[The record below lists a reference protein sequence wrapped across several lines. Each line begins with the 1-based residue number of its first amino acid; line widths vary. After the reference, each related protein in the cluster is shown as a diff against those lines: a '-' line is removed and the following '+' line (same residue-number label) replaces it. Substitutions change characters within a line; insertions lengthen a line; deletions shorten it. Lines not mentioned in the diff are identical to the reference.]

1 MSSILIKNA
10 EYLVTMNK
18 KREILRNVSCLIENQ
33 QIKEI
38 PTRKNQ
44 ADKIIDASG
53 MIVLPGFINTHLHTP
68 QVFHRHCPAQQNKP
82 IDEWIEITT
91 SINREIDEEAMYYGA
106 LVCFAELIS
115 SGVTTTADYFYPFP
129 KRREKNI
136 FSTIKAAL
144 DIGIRLTSIRGS
156 MSVGQKDGSR
166 YADDIVET
174 SEEILEG
181 SEEFIKKFHD
191 NSRFSMTR
199 IGIGPCLPF
208 ASEEEDFSN
217 AVELARRYKG
227 VILQT
232 HAGES
237 LWETEYTKEKF
248 SVSPI
253 GLMEKTGFLGP
264 DVGLTHCNVCSDKE
278 IELLAKTRTN
288 VVITPVCNTRDAAD
302 GNLIA
307 PLGQLMNKKVN
318 ISIGTDGPA
327 SNDSLNFLE
336 EMRCLRIVSMGK
348 LGLDYLPPSRV
359 FDIGILGG
367 AITLNRDDVGSI
379 KPGKAADIVIFDPE
393 KELNHAGTVNKW
405 GALISCQAIK
415 PVYVLINGKIVL
427 EKGTITTIDVRK
439 LISAFR
445 KIHQKVIKRTEKKLR
460 MNLSEYSAWEKANYH
475 R

>member
-174 SEEILEG
+174 SQEILHR
-181 SEEFIKKFHD
+181 SEDFIKKAH
-191 NSRFSMTR
+191 NSSPYSQIRA
-199 IGIGPCLPF
+199 GVCPCLPF
-208 ASEEEDFSN
+208 ASTEDDFRQV
-217 AVELARRYKG
+217 AKLARKYPR

-232 HAGES
+232 HIAES
-237 LWETEYTKEKF
+237 LWEVNYIKEKF
-248 SVSPI
+248 GVTPI
-253 GLMEKTGFLGP
+253 KLMKKTGFLGS
-264 DVGLTHCNVCSDKE
+264 DVGLTHCNVCSQEDV
-278 IELLAKTRTN
+278 ELLAKTKTN
-288 VVITPVCNTRDAAD
+288 VILTPVCNTRNVAD
-302 GNLIA
+302 DNLIA
-307 PLGQLMNKKVN
+307 PLDQMMKKKIN

-336 EMRCLRIVSMGK
+336 EMRYLRVVSAGK
-348 LGLDYLPPSRV
+348 LGMNYLMPSKV
-359 FDIGILGG
+359 FDIGLLGG
-367 AITLNRDDVGSI
+367 AITLNRNDIGGI
-379 KPGKAADIVIFDPE
+379 EPQKAADLVIFNPE
-393 KELNHAGTVNKW
+393 KKLEHAGAVNKW
-405 GALISCQAIK
+405 AALISCQAIK
-415 PVYVLINGKIVL
+415 PEYVIINGRIIL
-427 EKGTITTIDVRK
+427 EKEEIKTIN
-439 LISAFR
+439 IS
-445 KIHQKVIKRTEKKLR
+445 KILTKFLEAHSKIIERAQKKLKR
-460 MNLSEYSAWEKANYH
+460 NLYEYSSWEKAFWK